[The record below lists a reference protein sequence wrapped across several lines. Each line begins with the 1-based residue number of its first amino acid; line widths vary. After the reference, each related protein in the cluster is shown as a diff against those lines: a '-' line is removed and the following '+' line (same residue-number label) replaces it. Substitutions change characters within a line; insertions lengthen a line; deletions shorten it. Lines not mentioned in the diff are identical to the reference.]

1 MEIEKML
8 SNVNGLQGVTLKK
21 PEQPEEV
28 KETKMDFWDAVENLN
43 DTQKVGQQKMSDI
56 MTGKSDDTHGALIAV
71 EKASLYTE
79 IATSVRD
86 KAVYGFNKLMD
97 MQI

>member
-1 MEIEKML
+1 MKLENM
-8 SNVNGLQGVTLKK
+8 VNMPTGLQDLTLK
-21 PEQPEEV
+21 QPE
-28 KETKMDFWDAVENLN
+28 KTQETKPNFWDFVGDLN
-43 DTQKVGQQKMSDI
+43 ETQKVGQQKMSDI

-79 IATSVRD
+79 IATTVRD
-86 KAVYGFNKLMD
+86 KTVYGFNKIMD